1 MIPDQYIW
9 LAWACS
15 FLVPW
20 VALFTFFP
28 QHRRVMWWASLFTA
42 PFGLTEPIFVPAYWN
57 PPSLFN
63 LAQTTGFDIESLI
76 FCFGIGGVG
85 AVTYDVLTRRVDQPM
100 SEEEKREPLHR
111 HHYKAL
117 AAPWGSFLVLYW
129 FPWNPIYPSLIAML
143 IGAVTTVACR
153 PHLKT
158 KTYVGGIIFLAIY
171 VLFLQFLEL
180 MSPGYIARVWNL
192 QALTG
197 IQLFYMPLEELLF
210 AIFFGMYWSGVYE
223 HFTWM
228 RAVPIRDRKQVP
240 AFIRAPGKEPNSE

>member
-28 QHRRVMWWASLFTA
+28 QHRRVMRWASLFTA

-63 LAQTTGFDIESLI
+63 LAQTTRFDIESLI

-85 AVTYDVLTRRVDQPM
+85 AVTYNVLTRRVDRPM
-100 SEEEKREPLHR
+100 SEEERRKPLHR

-129 FPWNPIYPSLIAML
+129 FPWNPIYPSLIALL
-143 IGAVTTVACR
+143 IGALATVACR

-158 KTYVGGIIFLAIY
+158 RTYVGGIIFLAIY

-210 AIFFGMYWSGVYE
+210 AIFFGMYWSGIYE

-228 RAVPIRDRKQVP
+228 RAVPIRDQKQAP
-240 AFIRAPGKEPNSE
+240 AFIPPIGEGAQK

>member
-1 MIPDQYIW
+1 VIPDQYIW

-158 KTYVGGIIFLAIY
+158 KTYVGGLIFLAIY

-228 RAVPIRDRKQVP
+228 RAVPIRDQKQVP
-240 AFIRAPGKEPNSE
+240 AFIPRPRKGA